1 MANQATLNTWSHP
14 KTFYARHG
22 KRALDVTAALAVM
35 PLLGVLTVGVGAA
48 IKLDDGGP
56 VFYRQERWGRQ
67 GRPFR
72 IFKFRSMSV
81 GAPDIR
87 NADSSSVAS
96 RNDARVTRVGR
107 FLRSTSIDEVPQFL
121 NVLNG
126 TMSLIGPRPNLATK
140 PLDQMGDDER
150 RRLTVRP
157 GITGYNQAFYRNS
170 TTLPERYAADCY
182 YVDHLSLGLDV
193 RIVLKTIQTVLTGKS
208 VYSDAKG
215 GSGTRQAEQ
224 PQPER
229 TPAPASR

>member
-1 MANQATLNTWSHP
+1 MANQATLSTWKQP
-14 KTFYARHG
+14 RTFYARYG
-22 KRALDVTAALAVM
+22 KRALDVGVALAVM
-35 PLLGVLTVGVGAA
+35 PVLGVLTVGVGAA

-56 VFYRQERWGRQ
+56 VFYRQERWGRH
-67 GRPFR
+67 GHPFR

-96 RNDARVTRVGR
+96 RTDTRVTRVGR
-107 FLRSTSIDEVPQFL
+107 FLRTTSVDEVPQFL

-140 PLDQMGDDER
+140 PLDRMGADER

-182 YVDHLSLGLDV
+182 YVDHLSFGLDV

-208 VYSDAKG
+208 VYSDAKEA
-215 GSGTRQAEQ
+215 Q
-224 PQPER
+224 R
-229 TPAPASR
+229 TA